1 MATYTLRDMAQ
12 NAGWQVN
19 YDQPTNKVTV
29 INPATKQSISFLSGQ
44 GQEYGL
50 GGLIN
55 GANVVKDTIKLGS
68 FLTKPQLPTPTQV
81 NTGGIA
87 TPSSNNTQGVGG
99 IGNTT
104 GNTKDLGTSQGTPQG
119 IPNTG
124 TPQGIPQG
132 TPQGTGQV
140 TAANALQGS
149 AIPQPPQMTDYSKE
163 LEALKQA
170 QIARITGNLTSK
182 YNQTVA
188 DINSNINKVAPT
200 YDAKR
205 LQTQSD
211 SQLQAKNFAEFL
223 ANRGLSRSGTS
234 QQAELNR
241 NMQLQQAFNQYDKQQ
256 ADDMAYYQKQLD
268 DARSAYNRD
277 KYNAEQQAES
287 DYLSQLIQTKAKQ
300 DEIRNA
306 NYWKQYDAE
315 RQAKIDEEN
324 RIQNRYKMGEEKQ
337 KAMEQAFKDKIA
349 GLGDQFDYKGEIQKI
364 KNDGDPSNDW
374 QAYYLMQENQKNIE
388 NKLKTTI
395 ETEKNTFGFNLNDY
409 QRNLIDTFNNA
420 MKNPEFAT
428 MYNNAYNSSG
438 GIAGL
443 MQLAKEQGR
452 DDLIPALEGGR
463 FKKVLSEGLT
473 DYAGQ
478 YGLPQE
484 FYQKA
489 YDTKSKAYD
498 SVIKLAKAEVASTL
512 ESLGLK
518 KAYNDIVGGNYDNAK
533 KEIEV
538 SYLPQEKQTELLSK
552 IKGIE
557 NIDNQIKN
565 RDISTRIDEFVAK
578 DNSARGWQNTSISQ
592 QNANTSAYNA
602 DTTRMNTNMKQKEL
616 NNKEENNAF
625 NILDKQITNT
635 YTSVD
640 DSGRTVLSVQDKKD
654 IDAYTA
660 NLINQGVSVDIVNS
674 LRTKYN
680 LPKLPK

>member
-68 FLTKPQLPTPTQV
+68 FLTNPQLPTPTQV

-306 NYWKQYDAE
+306 NYWKQYEAE
-315 RQAKIDEEN
+315 RQAKIDERNKQQDEYNFTEN
-324 RIQNRYKMGEEKQ
+324 KRKDAEN
-337 KAMEQAFKDKIA
+337 AFINSMK
-349 GLGDQFDYKGEIQKI
+349 GLGDQFDYQAEIDKI
-364 KNDGDPSNDW
+364 TNDGDPSNDW
-374 QAYYLMQENQKNIE
+374 QINILKQERQK
-388 NKLKTTI
+388 KLDALRQKEI
-395 ETEKNTFGFNLNDY
+395 ETIGQYSNDY
-409 QRNLIDTFNNA
+409 QAEINKRQQSQDPT
-420 MKNPEFAT
+420 
-428 MYNNAYNSSG
+428 
-438 GIAGL
+438 
-443 MQLAKEQGR
+443 
-452 DDLIPALEGGR
+452 DDYLIPYLKTARMGKLDNMLKDEVTGINQYYNDFQAEINRRKETPDTLDDRLIPFLQQAKRKKEEEIKSRQQDLNDMARKTALDV
-463 FKKVLSEGLT
+463 FKQTGIVNSQEMANLLGVPIGTTTT
-473 DYAGQ
+473 DYAKNQ
-478 YGLPQE
+478 Y
-484 FYQKA
+484 
-489 YDTKSKAYD
+489 
-498 SVIKLAKAEVASTL
+498 
-512 ESLGLK
+512 
-518 KAYNDIVGGNYDNAK
+518 
-533 KEIEV
+533 
-538 SYLPQEKQTELLSK
+538 
-552 IKGIE
+552 
-557 NIDNQIKN
+557 
-565 RDISTRIDEFVAK
+565 DISKPYFKATTQSVSPPKTSSSNTAK
-578 DNSARGWQNTSISQ
+578 
-592 QNANTSAYNA
+592 ANTSSNKMTTSQRNQSMA
-602 DTTRMNTNMKQKEL
+602 DDIAQLQNRPVADAIQAL
-616 NNKEENNAF
+616 EENKQLLISTYGISGYKQIWNTA
-625 NILDKQITNT
+625 LDKAIRVGQARP
-635 YTSVD
+635 Y
-640 DSGRTVLSVQDKKD
+640 GQ
-654 IDAYTA
+654 
-660 NLINQGVSVDIVNS
+660 
-674 LRTKYN
+674 
-680 LPKLPK
+680 